1 MPKAYRMRHSANPLK
16 NLAEAE
22 TAQPELSS
30 AAPPGPGPSMK
41 SGIFYSL
48 LSNLVAPIAGLA
60 IAPILSNALGD
71 EGRGALGGITSLVL
85 VVTAIGAI
93 GLPETLTY
101 FAARYIARTKS
112 VLKLVTWL
120 LTFTGLACAA
130 TLYFAAPYLAEGNGE
145 GYAFLVILTAAAL
158 IPNMLILVPRALAA
172 AHQLWKYQAL
182 EQGLFSI
189 LRLLAFLVLLWT
201 GNLTVLTAVIVTL
214 ITPVLGAFV
223 YIPVLKKIS
232 ADQRYAPNE
241 KQPVGES
248 LAYGGKVWLGSL
260 SGVVLSRIDQ
270 ALMIKLTTLSEQGLY
285 AVAVTIGE
293 VPSVISN
300 AVRNVVFSMDSSESG
315 KAENKERVDA
325 RLATTARLTTFIT
338 FLVSLPVALTL
349 PFWIGPVFGREFENA
364 VEMTWILLA
373 AAVLG
378 SAGSVAG
385 GGLSGRGNP
394 GLRSL
399 GMAIAA
405 VLNLTVLLMLTPVIG
420 AMGAALSTLV
430 GSAVAGNLNIFF
442 LHLKHK
448 IPFLLFYGLRKS
460 DLKILSVAGK
470 KLLQR
475 LRIIR

>member
-1 MPKAYRMRHSANPLK
+1 MARKYRMRHSA
-16 NLAEAE
+16 AQSE
-22 TAQPELSS
+22 TVILEDDVQTQHEPVKTSGAN
-30 AAPPGPGPSMK
+30 ASMK

-71 EGRGALGGITSLVL
+71 EGRGALGGITSLLL
-85 VVTAIGAI
+85 VVTAVGAI

-101 FAARYIARTKS
+101 FAARYVARTRS
-112 VLKLVTWL
+112 VVKLVSSL
-120 LTFTGLACAA
+120 LALTGLICAVA
-130 TLYFAAPYLAEGNGE
+130 LYFAAPYLAEGNGD
-145 GYAFLVILTAAAL
+145 GYALLVVLTAAAL
-158 IPNMLILVPRALAA
+158 IPNLLILVPRALAA
-172 AHQLWKYQAL
+172 ASQMWKYQAL
-182 EQGLFSI
+182 EQGVFSI
-189 LRLLAFLVLLWT
+189 LRLLAILLLLWT

-214 ITPVLGAFV
+214 VTPVLGALV

-232 ADQRYAPNE
+232 VDQLYAANE
-241 KQPVGES
+241 KQPVVES

-315 KAENKERVDA
+315 DAENKDRVDA

-338 FLVSLPVALTL
+338 LLVSLPVALTL
-349 PFWIGPVFGREFENA
+349 PFWIGPVFGRDFENA
-364 VEMTWILLA
+364 VEMTWVLLA
-373 AAVLG
+373 AAVVG

-405 VLNLTVLLMLTPVIG
+405 VLNLTVLLVLTPVIG

-430 GSAVAGNLNIFF
+430 GSAVAGNLNILF
-442 LHLKHK
+442 LHTKHK
-448 IPFLLFYGLRKS
+448 IPLLLFYGLRKS
-460 DLKILSVAGK
+460 DLKILSAAAK

-475 LRIIR
+475 LRIVR

>member
-1 MPKAYRMRHSANPLK
+1 MARKYRMRHSA
-16 NLAEAE
+16 AQSE
-22 TAQPELSS
+22 TVILEDDVQTQHEPVKTSGAN
-30 AAPPGPGPSMK
+30 ASMK

-71 EGRGALGGITSLVL
+71 EGRGALGGITSLLL
-85 VVTAIGAI
+85 VVTAVGAI

-101 FAARYIARTKS
+101 FAARYVARTRS
-112 VLKLVTWL
+112 VVKLVSL
-120 LTFTGLACAA
+120 LLALTGLICAVA
-130 TLYFAAPYLAEGNGE
+130 LYFAAPFLADGNGD
-145 GYAFLVILTAAAL
+145 GYALLVVLTAAAL
-158 IPNMLILVPRALAA
+158 IPNMLVLVPRALAA
-172 AHQLWKYQAL
+172 ASQMWTYQAL
-182 EQGLFSI
+182 EQGVFSI
-189 LRLLAFLVLLWT
+189 LRLLAILVLLWT

-214 ITPVLGAFV
+214 LTPIMGALV

-232 ADQRYAPNE
+232 VDQLYAANE

-300 AVRNVVFSMDSSESG
+300 AVRNVVFSMDSSEAG
-315 KAENKERVDA
+315 DAENKERVDA

-338 FLVSLPVALTL
+338 LLVSLPVALTL
-349 PFWIGPVFGREFENA
+349 PFWIGPVFGRDFENA
-364 VEMTWILLA
+364 VQMTWVLLA
-373 AAVLG
+373 AAVVG

-405 VLNLTVLLMLTPVIG
+405 VLNLTVLLVLTPIIG

-430 GSAVAGNLNIFF
+430 GSAVAGNLNILF
-442 LHLKHK
+442 LHIKHK
-448 IPFLLFYGLRKS
+448 IPLLLFYGLRKS
-460 DLKILSVAGK
+460 DLKILSAAGK

-475 LRIIR
+475 LRIVR